1 MSACVGVCTCA
12 RALVWA
18 EMANECEGK
27 QRECRKSAAGGTSTC
42 SIEIMTCSHIPLPR
56 RLSASTYG
64 PVGKQCDTGPLANQ
78 TSLIPPLW
86 SFLSPR
92 LLSLKLHLAQN
103 YLIKELSPRPP
114 PPLLPP
120 PPCHPS
126 FSTPAWRNTFWC
138 LLIAS
143 ASHRLWQ
150 GPVVFTPRHCN
161 LSISPSCAS
170 ASYLG
175 ALIEALW

>member
-1 MSACVGVCTCA
+1 M
-12 RALVWA
+12 WA
-18 EMANECEGK
+18 ELANECEGK
-27 QRECRKSAAGGTSTC
+27 RRECRKSAAGGTSTC
-42 SIEIMTCSHIPLPR
+42 SIEIMTCPHIPLPR
-56 RLSASTYG
+56 WLSASTYG

-86 SFLSPR
+86 LFLSPR
-92 LLSLKLHLAQN
+92 PLSLKLHLAQN
-103 YLIKELSPRPP
+103 YLIKELSLRPRQPPRPP
-114 PPLLPP
+114 R
-120 PPCHPS
+120 HPS
-126 FSTPAWRNTFWC
+126 FSPPAWKNTFWC

-143 ASHRLWQ
+143 ASHRLLR

-170 ASYLG
+170 AAYLG